1 MFKISLLTLPHNS
14 YSNMQMKSSIF
25 IALINVRSKGQK
37 PVPKV
42 LKVSKDVGE
51 SICKGRRSP
60 VIWEC
65 VPRVMN
71 V

>member
-1 MFKISLLTLPHNS
+1 
-14 YSNMQMKSSIF
+14 MQMKTSIF

-42 LKVSKDVGE
+42 LKVSKGIGE

>member
-1 MFKISLLTLPHNS
+1 MFKISLLTLPHSN
-14 YSNMQMKSSIF
+14 YSNLQMKTSIF
-25 IALINVRSKGQK
+25 IALINVRSKGRK
-37 PVPKV
+37 PVLKV
-42 LKVSKDVGE
+42 LKVSKGDGKSV
-51 SICKGRRSP
+51 CKGRRSP

>member
-1 MFKISLLTLPHNS
+1 M
-14 YSNMQMKSSIF
+14 
-25 IALINVRSKGQK
+25 RSEGQK

-42 LKVSKDVGE
+42 LKVSKGDGE
-51 SICKGRRSP
+51 SIYKGRRSP
-60 VIWEC
+60 VTWEC